1 MKLTERQ
8 VTLILQAIDMSIE
21 ECNEQLKKSVII
33 EHRDYFQAKKEELY
47 ECSEIISSLGVDNP
61 FNPLKSH

>member
-33 EHRDYFQAKKEELY
+33 EHRDYFKAKKEELY

-61 FNPLKSH
+61 FNPPKSH

>member
-21 ECNEQLKKSVII
+21 KCNEQLKISVII
-33 EHRDYFQAKKEELY
+33 EHRDYWLDKKQELY
-47 ECSEIISSLGVDNP
+47 ECSKIISSLGVDNP

>member
-8 VTLILQAIDMSIE
+8 ITLILQAIGMSML
-21 ECNEQLKKSVII
+21 ECDNELKKSVTV

-47 ECSEIISSLGVDNP
+47 ECSQIISSLGVDNP

>member
-8 VTLILQAIDMSIE
+8 ITLILQAIGMAIE

-47 ECSEIISSLGVDNP
+47 ECSQIISSLGVDNP
-61 FNPLKSH
+61 FNLPKSH